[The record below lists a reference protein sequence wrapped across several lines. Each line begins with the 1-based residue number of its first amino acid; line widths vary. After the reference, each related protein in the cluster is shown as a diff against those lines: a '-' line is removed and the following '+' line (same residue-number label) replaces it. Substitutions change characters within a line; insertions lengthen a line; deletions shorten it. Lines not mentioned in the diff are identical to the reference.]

1 MFTDWVLKQVNFQS
15 LVWFLLCL
23 NITYIAWGTT
33 TRLWGSSPVC
43 VCLTLVTCLSSVWNL
58 RKGNNTRDEKLVLN
72 NVHEYHCSHMTFKT
86 TTTICVLS
94 INHLALISLLL
105 IIVFGRSTFVG
116 SAWSF
121 VFFHPHHNGQWPP
134 TSKDFYTR
142 SYPLHYFHILILG
155 KEPVF
160 PFSILGAKLGNY
172 WYHSLW
178 YDAVLD

>member
-94 INHLALISLLL
+94 INHLALIFLLL

-116 SAWSF
+116 SAWSLL
-121 VFFHPHHNGQWPP
+121 FFIPAKTAN
-134 TSKDFYTR
+134 DLRLR
-142 SYPLHYFHILILG
+142 SIFLSQIL
-155 KEPVF
+155 
-160 PFSILGAKLGNY
+160 SITFIFL
-172 WYHSLW
+172 S
-178 YDAVLD
+178 

>member
-86 TTTICVLS
+86 TTTICALS

-105 IIVFGRSTFVG
+105 IIVLGVRLL
-116 SAWSF
+116 SALRGDSF
-121 VFFHPHHNGQWPP
+121 FSSPP
-134 TSKDFYTR
+134 QRPMTSNFEGFLYQILSITLF
-142 SYPLHYFHILILG
+142 SYFNSW
-155 KEPVF
+155 ERA
-160 PFSILGAKLGNY
+160 SI
-172 WYHSLW
+172 SLFNIGC
-178 YDAVLD
+178 